1 VNLDGNPLTI
11 YDNAVPQCNGT
22 LAITDYD
29 KDFTSWTVGANYS
42 FTDTMSSYVRAN
54 RGGHFSD
61 FDNGIRGSVTGETP
75 PIQVVRN
82 YEIGFKF
89 QNEFLYADLSGYYRD
104 FTGLQYQQTD
114 RLGAPTGAKL
124 FYGSESKGVNF
135 IGALTLWDNFR
146 FQAVANYLDG
156 EYTDYDACVPFTNV
170 VTGDGCARIEGQQLQ
185 RQPKLR
191 YMLTP
196 SYHFPFDWGGIDAQ
210 VTYTHVGDRTQD
222 QSGLQQ
228 LGSYYTWDFAL
239 IANVGDN
246 WQFALRGTNISD
258 ELALTES
265 NSRIFGTA
273 AGTNGVLLARPLEGS
288 EINFQA
294 KYLW

>member
-1 VNLDGNPLTI
+1 V
-11 YDNAVPQCNGT
+11 
-22 LAITDYD
+22 
-29 KDFTSWTVGANYS
+29 
-42 FTDTMSSYVRAN
+42 N
-54 RGGHFSD
+54 RGGHFAD

-124 FYGSESKGVNF
+124 FYGSESKGLNF
-135 IGALTLWDNFR
+135 IGELTLWDNFR
-146 FQAVANYLDG
+146 FQVVANYLDG

-185 RQPKLR
+185 RQPELR

-196 SYHFPFDWGGIDAQ
+196 SYHFPFAWGGIDAQ

-222 QSGLQQ
+222 QSGLQR
-228 LGSYYTWDFAL
+228 LGSYYTWDFAI
-239 IANVGDN
+239 IANVDDN
-246 WQFALRGTNISD
+246 WQFSLRGTNISD

-273 AGTNGVLLARPLEGS
+273 TGTNGVLLARPLEGS